1 MKRRIKKS
9 FIDDP
14 DLFKCV
20 SYAINLMSDYQV
32 MTTQGAVECAC
43 KKYKRTQDEVYMCLG
58 RDFKIA
64 QELMDERKDHINR
77 YPPCSE
83 ISRIANMKTLDSL
96 EFG

>member
-1 MKRRIKKS
+1 MRQRMKRA
-9 FIDDP
+9 FIEDTE
-14 DLFKCV
+14 LFRCV
-20 SYAINLMSDYQV
+20 SYAINLMSDYEV

-64 QELMDERKDHINR
+64 QQLMNERKDHINR

-83 ISRIANMKTLDSL
+83 ISRIAIMKTLDSL
-96 EFG
+96 KSG

>member
-9 FIDDP
+9 FIEDSE
-14 DLFKCV
+14 LFKCV
-20 SYAINLMSDYQV
+20 SYAINLMSDYEV

-58 RDFKIA
+58 KDFKIA

-83 ISRIANMKTLDSL
+83 ISRIATMKTLDSL